1 MLSTLF
7 CSLDELVMESCFL
20 THSAVDSHRP
30 TVQTMFTI
38 AHEIV
43 IIVEEEERKVEEW
56 KSWRW
61 PVAMKVEQESLML
74 CSESFFLSFVYSFL

>member
-43 IIVEEEERKVEEW
+43 IIIVEEEERIVEKW

-74 CSESFFLSFVYSFL
+74 